1 VVSVVVMD
9 VAIAPLI
16 QNILKE
22 KWLWQKNF
30 LNLCIIIQIM
40 ELNKIHERVL
50 EIQNQIQ
57 SVSQEQQTSMLNEL
71 LELASKIEQSLSEI
85 KIEIDEK

>member
-1 VVSVVVMD
+1 
-9 VAIAPLI
+9 
-16 QNILKE
+16 
-22 KWLWQKNF
+22 
-30 LNLCIIIQIM
+30 M

-57 SVSQEQQTSMLNEL
+57 SVSQEQQASMLNEL

>member
-1 VVSVVVMD
+1 VVTD
-9 VAIAPLI
+9 VDIVLI
-16 QNILKE
+16 FQDIPKE
-22 KWLWQKNF
+22 RWLWQKNF
-30 LNLCIIIQIM
+30 LNLCIIIQTM